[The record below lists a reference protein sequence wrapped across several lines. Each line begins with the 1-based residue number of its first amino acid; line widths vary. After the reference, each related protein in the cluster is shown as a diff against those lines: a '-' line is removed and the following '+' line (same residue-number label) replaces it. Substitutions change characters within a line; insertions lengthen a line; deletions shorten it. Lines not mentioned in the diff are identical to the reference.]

1 MKKKITLI
9 SFDHWNY
16 DNHII
21 QVLKDKGFEANHIN
35 IGKYKHVNLVE
46 KIKNTFSKIFLN
58 KNPKIKK
65 RQDYIIETLNI
76 LGIQDQI
83 LVINPELIDLNY
95 HLEIKKHT
103 TKYIAYL
110 YDSVARCPI
119 EHLLTGIF
127 DEIYS
132 FDKEDVKKFN
142 FKKITNYIYLDKK
155 EIPKFKPKYDVF
167 YLASFDNRLKII
179 NKIEKELNKINVS
192 YLFIIVGKKT
202 WKKKILS
209 IINFKN
215 KTIKFRRKR
224 IKQNEIGKF
233 YEQTAVIFDIVRDNQ
248 TGLSFR
254 IFEAMAYQ
262 KKIITNNQSIV
273 EYDFYKSNNIF
284 VIDKN
289 ITNFEAIFFKTP
301 YEPIPNEI
309 YNKYTIDNWV
319 DTVFE
324 LK

>member
-1 MKKKITLI
+1 LKNKITLI

-35 IGKYKHVNLVE
+35 IGKYKHKNFAE
-46 KIKNTFSKIFLN
+46 KLKNTFSKIFLN
-58 KNPKIKK
+58 KNPKIRK
-65 RQDYIIETLNI
+65 RQEYIIETLKKS
-76 LGIQDQI
+76 GKQDQI

-119 EHLLTGIF
+119 ENLLNGLF

-132 FDKEDVKKFN
+132 FDNEDVKRFN

-155 EIPKFKPKYDVF
+155 KITSFKPKYDVF

-179 NKIEKELNKINVS
+179 NKIEKELNQINVKF
-192 YLFIIVGKKT
+192 LFIIVGKKT
-202 WKKKILS
+202 LKKIIIS
-209 IINFKN
+209 IFKF
-215 KTIKFRRKR
+215 KKSSIKYQRKR
-224 IKQNEIGKF
+224 IKHNEIGKF
-233 YEQTAVIFDIVRDNQ
+233 YEQTTVIFDIVRDNQ

-262 KKIITNNQSIV
+262 KKIITNNQTIM
-273 EYDFYKSNNIF
+273 EYDFYNPNNIL
-284 VIDKN
+284 VID
-289 ITNFEAIFFKTP
+289 FENVSFVPEFFMSP
-301 YEPIPNEI
+301 YQPIPDDI
-309 YNKYTIDNWV
+309 FNKYTLNTWV
-319 DTVFE
+319 ETVFE
-324 LK
+324 IK